1 MRFEIPQIIWE
12 KDGNEY
18 VSKNTFFE
26 YVIRPNGLCKYD
38 EGKFKE
44 CRSVDDAMDWV
55 ETVHYPDQV
64 KKYFG
69 VFSPSDDE
77 IKAVLLA
84 NGFKEKEQ
92 ADGTMDLNQY
102 VYTAVREL
110 LR

>member
-1 MRFEIPQIIWE
+1 MKFEIPQIIWE

-64 KKYFG
+64 KKYFR
-69 VFSPSDDE
+69 VVCDRQDVAS
-77 IKAVLLA
+77 AVI
-84 NGFKEKEQ
+84 N
-92 ADGTMDLNQY
+92 DRH
-102 VYTAVREL
+102 TAVVWSEL
-110 LR
+110 LKEHQRLLGGK